1 LCLRENARAT
11 LQRLG
16 CAFLLHLLGMTF
28 ARLPTLKVHPA
39 KTPSTTTFPQKIITT
54 MADESK
60 KRAAPAGGAE
70 KSNKKSKVNLCISYS
85 DRFQD

>member
-1 LCLRENARAT
+1 
-11 LQRLG
+11 
-16 CAFLLHLLGMTF
+16 
-28 ARLPTLKVHPA
+28 
-39 KTPSTTTFPQKIITT
+39 

-70 KSNKKSKVNLCISYS
+70 KSNKKSKVNLCVSYF

>member
-1 LCLRENARAT
+1 VQERHSSGLIVPSFCIAW
-11 LQRLG
+11 
-16 CAFLLHLLGMTF
+16 HDF

-39 KTPSTTTFPQKIITT
+39 KTPSTTTVPQKIITT

-70 KSNKKSKVNLCISYS
+70 KSNKKSKVNLCVSYF